1 MTLRSETQGEG
12 EIEIALDIDPVCG
25 TTVDP
30 DVARERDLAVT
41 FAERAYLFCGPR
53 CRASFV
59 EAPLAYAAAGRD
71 AP

>member
-1 MTLRSETQGEG
+1 M
-12 EIEIALDIDPVCG
+12 DIDPVCG